1 MSMPKQEDLQDH
13 ARMLR
18 KEMTKEERRLWYH
31 CLRECPVKFYRQR
44 VVGAYILDFYSA
56 AARLAIE
63 LDGSQHYEPSEQAY
77 DAKRTAY
84 LNGLGIRV
92 LRFSNADVMLRF
104 ESVCEAVYDEIK
116 NAPERKRKTE

>member
-1 MSMPKQEDLQDH
+1 MPMPKREDLQDH
-13 ARMLR
+13 ARTLR
-18 KEMTKEERRLWYH
+18 KEMTKEERRMWYH

-44 VVGAYILDFYSA
+44 IVGAYILDFYSA
-56 AARLAIE
+56 SARLAIE
-63 LDGSQHYEPSEQAY
+63 LDGSQHYEPSGKAY

-104 ESVCEAVYDEIK
+104 ESVCEAVYGEIK

>member
-1 MSMPKQEDLQDH
+1 MPMPKREDLQDH
-13 ARMLR
+13 ARTLR

-44 VVGAYILDFYSA
+44 IVGAYILDFYSA
-56 AARLAIE
+56 SARLAIE
-63 LDGSQHYEPSEQAY
+63 LDGSQHYEPSGKAY
-77 DAKRTAY
+77 DAKRMAY

-104 ESVCEAVYDEIK
+104 ESVCESVYGEIK

>member
-1 MSMPKQEDLQDH
+1 MSMPKREDLQDH
-13 ARMLR
+13 ARTLR

-44 VVGAYILDFYSA
+44 VVGTYILDFYSA
-56 AARLAIE
+56 SARLAIE
-63 LDGSQHYEPSEQAY
+63 LDGSQHYEPSGQAY
-77 DAKRTAY
+77 DANRTAC
-84 LNGLGIRV
+84 LNELGIRV

-116 NAPERKRKTE
+116 NVPERKRKTE